1 MFRFRVMPMGLVSA
15 GATFTRM
22 MDKLLEGSTNLDSY
36 LDDVLCHTKSW
47 EDHMASL
54 RDFFSRVRSANLRL
68 KPSKCELGG
77 NSVSFLGH
85 KVTEDQRSPDNLNKI
100 MEADR
105 PQTKKQLMSFLG
117 MANFH
122 SSYIFHYS
130 SIVAALTDCL
140 KKDQPDKIIWGDPQ
154 EKAFQ
159 TIKSYLLSEPVLKL
173 PDLEKPFVIR
183 TDASDVGM
191 AACILQEHES
201 VLFPVTFASKKCCD
215 RETRYSISEREGL
228 AVVWGINKFKKY
240 LMGAKFVL
248 ETDHAPLTIL
258 KSSNTSSP
266 RLQRW
271 CLALQSFDF
280 TIRYISG
287 RDCLWSD
294 FLSRHGM

>member
-1 MFRFRVMPMGLVSA
+1 MPMGLVSA

-22 MDKLLEGSTNLDSY
+22 MGKLLEGSTNLDSY

-140 KKDQPDKIIWGDPQ
+140 KKRSARQNYMGGPSREGVPNDQ
-154 EKAFQ
+154 E
-159 TIKSYLLSEPVLKL
+159 LSALGTSSETSRPGK
-173 PDLEKPFVIR
+173 
-183 TDASDVGM
+183 
-191 AACILQEHES
+191 
-201 VLFPVTFASKKCCD
+201 TF
-215 RETRYSISEREGL
+215 RYSDRC
-228 AVVWGINKFKKY
+228 V
-240 LMGAKFVL
+240 
-248 ETDHAPLTIL
+248 
-258 KSSNTSSP
+258 
-266 RLQRW
+266 RR
-271 CLALQSFDF
+271 
-280 TIRYISG
+280 
-287 RDCLWSD
+287 RDGCMY
-294 FLSRHGM
+294 FART